1 MARLKLTIKKDD
13 IPIVL
18 WCVGLFVFPYILRNR
33 LIGSVALLNFLVYGG
48 LLYGYNRKIIR
59 NPYIKGNSWGKIL
72 FAIIYYA
79 LSIFILFY
87 IKGTGWS
94 MIRRFMLVFV
104 YIFPAAFIYMEIS
117 NKQIVEKYCNIWL
130 SWLRLVCTF
139 MCGAKAIDMLLGN
152 AIQKLFATFY
162 GSNTMLNLIRSGR
175 FVSFYGH
182 SLNTAFFSV
191 CLLVWTTVINDK
203 VKNERKKYIYDVI
216 ISLICIAIT
225 GSKSGIMLAILLLL
239 LCNIG
244 IRKTKYMVSI
254 LIGAGI
260 LYFSGVFDTVI
271 GRILEGIR
279 IGDLSTS
286 RNSAL
291 ERLIRNGT
299 ISFDWIKGHVIDYS
313 GTSMI
318 AALEYPFLRWAFT
331 CGILFSIIMCIV
343 YFIYP
348 IIRVTICFNLTG
360 LICVAIFMAF
370 VNSNNGIS
378 SYSDDLLF
386 YAINIGLLTQFLMSH
401 SRKRIYK

>member
-1 MARLKLTIKKDD
+1 MANLKLTIKKNE
-13 IPIVL
+13 IPVVL
-18 WCVGLFVFPYILRNR
+18 WCIGLFVFPYILRNR
-33 LIGSVALLNFLVYGG
+33 LMGSVALLNILAYGG
-48 LLYGYNRKIIR
+48 LLYGYNRKIIYS
-59 NPYIKGNSWGKIL
+59 PYIKGNSWGKIL
-72 FAIIYYA
+72 LAIIYYA
-79 LSIFILFY
+79 LSSFILFY
-87 IKGTGWS
+87 IKGTDWS
-94 MIRRFMLVFV
+94 MVHRFMLVFV
-104 YIFPAAFIYMEIS
+104 YVFPAAFIYMEMS
-117 NKQIVEKYCNIWL
+117 DKQIVEKYCSIW
-130 SWLRLVCTF
+130 SGWLRVVCTF
-139 MCGAKAIDMLLGN
+139 MCVAKAMDMLLEN
-152 AIQKLFATFY
+152 AIQKFFATFY
-162 GSNTMLNLIRSGR
+162 GSSTMLYLIRSGR
-175 FVSFYGH
+175 FVSYYGH

-191 CLLVWTTVINDK
+191 CLLVWTTVINDT
-203 VKNERKKYIYDVI
+203 VKSERKKYIYDVI
-216 ISLICIAIT
+216 VSLIGIAIA
-225 GSKSGIMLAILLLL
+225 GSKSGIMLATLLLL

-291 ERLIRNGT
+291 ERLMSNGT

-331 CGILFSIIMCIV
+331 CGILFSIIMCIA
-343 YFIYP
+343 YFILP
-348 IIRVTICFNLTG
+348 AIRVATCLNLTG
-360 LICVAIFMAF
+360 LICVAIFMTF
-370 VNSNNGIS
+370 VNGNNGIS

-386 YAINIGLLTQFLMSH
+386 YAINIGLLTQFLRSH

>member
-1 MARLKLTIKKDD
+1 MAKLKLTIKKNE
-13 IPIVL
+13 IPVVL
-18 WCVGLFVFPYILRNR
+18 WCIGLFVFPYILRNR
-33 LIGSVALLNFLVYGG
+33 LIGSVALLNILTYGG
-48 LLYGYNRKIIR
+48 LLYGYNRKIIYS
-59 NPYIKGNSWGKIL
+59 PYIKGNSWGKFL
-72 FAIIYYA
+72 LAIIYYA
-79 LSIFILFY
+79 LSSFILFY

-94 MIRRFMLVFV
+94 MVRRFMLVFV
-104 YIFPAAFIYMEIS
+104 YVLPAAFIYMEIPDR
-117 NKQIVEKYCNIWL
+117 QIVEKYCNIWL
-130 SWLRLVCTF
+130 GWLRVVCTF
-139 MCGAKAIDMLLGN
+139 MCGAKAVDMLLGN

-162 GSNTMLNLIRSGR
+162 GSSIMLSLIRSGR

-182 SLNTAFFSV
+182 SLSTAFFSV
-191 CLLVWTTVINDK
+191 CLLVWTTVVNDT
-203 VKNERKKYIYDVI
+203 VKSERKKYIYDVI
-216 ISLICIAIT
+216 VSLIGIAIA

-254 LIGAGI
+254 LIVAGV

-291 ERLIRNGT
+291 ERLMSNGT

-331 CGILFSIIMCIV
+331 CGILFSVIMCIV
-343 YFIYP
+343 CFILP
-348 IIRVTICFNLTG
+348 AIRVATCFNLVG
-360 LICVAIFMAF
+360 LICVAILMAF
-370 VNSNNGIS
+370 VNGNNGIS

-386 YAINIGLLTQFLMSH
+386 YAINIGLLTQFLRSH

>member
-1 MARLKLTIKKDD
+1 MTKLKLTIKKNE

-18 WCVGLFVFPYILRNR
+18 WCIGLFVFPYILRNR
-33 LIGSVALLNFLVYGG
+33 LVGSVALLNILAYGG
-48 LLYGYNRKIIR
+48 LLYGYNRKTIH
-59 NPYIKGNSWGKIL
+59 NPYIKGNSWGKFL
-72 FAIIYYA
+72 LAIIYYA

-94 MIRRFMLVFV
+94 MVRRFMLVFV
-104 YIFPAAFIYMEIS
+104 YVFPAAFIYMEIPD
-117 NKQIVEKYCNIWL
+117 KRLVERYCNIWL
-130 SWLRLVCTF
+130 GWLRVVCTF

-162 GSNTMLNLIRSGR
+162 GSSTMIYLIKSGR

-182 SLNTAFFSV
+182 SLSTAFFSI
-191 CLLVWTTVINDK
+191 CLLVWTTVINDTIK
-203 VKNERKKYIYDVI
+203 GERKKYIYDVI
-216 ISLICIAIT
+216 VSLIGIAIA
-225 GSKSGIMLAILLLL
+225 GSKSGIMLAVLLLL

-254 LIGAGI
+254 LIVAGV

-286 RNSAL
+286 RNTAL
-291 ERLIRNGT
+291 ERLMSNGT

-343 YFIYP
+343 YFIFP
-348 IIRVTICFNLTG
+348 VIRVAVCFNLTG
-360 LICVAIFMAF
+360 LICVAILMAF
-370 VNSNNGIS
+370 VNGNNGIS

-401 SRKRIYK
+401 SGKRIYK

>member
-1 MARLKLTIKKDD
+1 MAKLKLTIKKNE
-13 IPIVL
+13 IPVVL
-18 WCVGLFVFPYILRNR
+18 WCIGLFVFPYILRNR
-33 LIGSVALLNFLVYGG
+33 LMGSVALLNILAYGG
-48 LLYGYNRKIIR
+48 LLYGYNRKIIYS
-59 NPYIKGNSWGKIL
+59 PYIKGNSWGKL
-72 FAIIYYA
+72 LLAIIYYA
-79 LSIFILFY
+79 LSSFILFY

-94 MIRRFMLVFV
+94 MVRRFMLVFV
-104 YIFPAAFIYMEIS
+104 YVLPAAFTYMEIPD
-117 NKQIVEKYCNIWL
+117 KQIVEKYCNIWL
-130 SWLRLVCTF
+130 GWLRVVCTF

-162 GSNTMLNLIRSGR
+162 GSSTMLYLIRSGR

-182 SLNTAFFSV
+182 SLSTAFFSV
-191 CLLVWTTVINDK
+191 CLLVWTTVISDT
-203 VKNERKKYIYDVI
+203 VKSERKKYIYDVI
-216 ISLICIAIT
+216 VSLIGIAIA

-254 LIGAGI
+254 LIVAAI

-291 ERLIRNGT
+291 ERLMSNGT
-299 ISFDWIKGHVIDYS
+299 ISFDWMKGHVIDYS

-343 YFIYP
+343 YFILP
-348 IIRVTICFNLTG
+348 AVRVAACFNLTG
-360 LICVAIFMAF
+360 LICVAVFMAF
-370 VNSNNGIS
+370 VNGNNGIS

-386 YAINIGLLTQFLMSH
+386 YAINIGLLTQFLRSH

>member
-1 MARLKLTIKKDD
+1 MGKLKLEIKKNE
-13 IPIVL
+13 ISVIL
-18 WCVGLFVFPYILRNR
+18 WCIGLFVFPYILRNR
-33 LIGSVALLNFLVYGG
+33 LMGSAALLNILTYGG
-48 LLYGYNRKIIR
+48 LLYGYNRKIID
-59 NPYIKGNSWGKIL
+59 NAYIKSNRWGKLL
-72 FAIIYYA
+72 FAVIYYT

-87 IKGTGWS
+87 IRGTGWS
-94 MIRRFMLVFV
+94 IVRRFMLVFV
-104 YIFPAAFIYMEIS
+104 YVFPAAFIYMEIPD
-117 NKQIVEKYCNIWL
+117 KQIVEKYSKIWL
-130 SWLRLVCTF
+130 GCLRGICTI
-139 MCGAKAIDMLLGN
+139 MCVAKAIDMLLGN
-152 AIQKLFATFY
+152 FIQKFFASFY
-162 GSNTMLNLIRSGR
+162 GNSSMLYLIRSGR

-182 SLNTAFFSV
+182 SLNTAFFSI
-191 CLLVWTTVINDK
+191 CLLVWTTVVNDTL
-203 VKNERKKYIYDVI
+203 KNERKKYIYDVI
-216 ISLICIAIT
+216 VSLICIAIA

-254 LIGAGI
+254 LMVTGI

-271 GRILEGIR
+271 SRILEGIR

-291 ERLIRNGT
+291 ERLISSGT

-331 CGILFSIIMCIV
+331 CGILFSLIMCIV
-343 YFIYP
+343 YFIFP
-348 IIRVTICFNLTG
+348 AIRVVTCFNLTG
-360 LICVAIFMAF
+360 LICVMIFMAF
-370 VNSNNGIS
+370 VNGNNGIS